1 MAKEDSVW
9 SGVTVLDAWFCMAG
23 RRAFI
28 AWEGAGAGVCQE
40 NVGVVFMEGLAY
52 CDVAFVLLAC

>member
-9 SGVTVLDAWFCMAG
+9 SGVTVLDAWFCIAG
-23 RRAFI
+23 RREFI

-40 NVGVVFMEGLAY
+40 NVGVVLLDGLEC
-52 CDVAFVLLAC
+52 CDVVFVLLAG